1 MNEYDDEDEDIDFT
15 NYVVDYNKLYESP
28 GLLAVTRLLVT
39 ELRNNPYKS
48 VGHFFKNL
56 SDEDLKLLLNIADT
70 ELDDDINNQPNNDFS
85 ELVLISQMLAD
96 AEGSGGNM
104 DLSQVTRRTNQFVM
118 FLTMES
124 LHRKK
129 LVKLYHDNMSFGED
143 AGDKIVVEKL

>member
-1 MNEYDDEDEDIDFT
+1 MNENDDDDIDFA
-15 NYVVDYNKLYESP
+15 NYAIDYDKLYTLP
-28 GLLAVTRLLVT
+28 GLLAVTRLLIT

-70 ELDDDINNQPNNDFS
+70 ELDDDTSNKPDNHFD

-96 AEGSGGNM
+96 AEDSGCNK
-104 DLSQVTRRTNQFVM
+104 DLTQTTIRTNQFVM

-124 LHRKK
+124 LYRKN
-129 LVKLYHDNMSFGED
+129 LVKLYHDNMSFGND
-143 AGDKIVVEKL
+143 AVNNIVVEKL